1 MLSFVSIN
9 FNNWYRLI
17 FDHLFKQL
25 DFDFHYV
32 KDILVDPPYYALSN
46 SNTTVPTPKHSIW
59 FFDQEPLHTEAI
71 RHVDSADKWYFCPGT
86 KLFVTSE
93 ISNTVDRYT
102 QGMGATN
109 IYYFFHAIAANEW
122 YHQYRWDRPRYHG
135 HKHLFISYN
144 NLVNPFRAH
153 RIDLL
158 CRLYDKNLIKQGLMS
173 YRVPD
178 VAGEVERSITRNP
191 WYTDESK
198 AIYKKHKDKLNT
210 SLIIDTENVEG
221 FLSATIDLPN
231 CRNSFVQVV
240 TETEFF
246 KDKLHLT
253 EKVFKPIVAG
263 QPFLLLA
270 GVGNLEYLRS
280 YGFKTFGDY
289 WDESYDQ
296 ITDPGKRVEAVV
308 AILEKLA
315 GMSYAEQ
322 VAMRKDM
329 QHIIEHNFDHLFTT
343 LRPIVVDEFVTNT
356 KKALDVNN
364 INYSHIDFKKLS
376 TLLVS

>member
-1 MLSFVSIN
+1 MLSFASVN
-9 FNNWYRLI
+9 FNNWYRLM
-17 FDHLFKQL
+17 FNNFFKQL
-25 DFDFHYV
+25 DFDMHYV
-32 KDILVDPPYYALSN
+32 SDIVVDPPYYHVSN
-46 SNTTVPTPKHSIW
+46 KNTSLANPKHSVW

-71 RHVDSADKWYFCPGT
+71 RHVDSADKWYFSPGT

-102 QGMGATN
+102 QGMNATS

-122 YHQYRWDRPRYHG
+122 YHQYRWDRPHYYG

-158 CRLYDKNLIKQGLMS
+158 CRLYDKNLISQGLVS

-178 VAGEVERSITRNP
+178 VTGEVERAVTRNP
-191 WYTDESK
+191 WYTNESK
-198 AIYKKHKDKLNT
+198 EIYERQKHQLDKP
-210 SLIIDTENVEG
+210 LIIDTENVEG
-221 FLSATIDLPN
+221 YLSATIDLAN
-231 CRNSFVQVV
+231 CRDSFVHVV

-253 EKVFKPIVAG
+253 EKIFKPIVAG

-270 GVGNLEYLRS
+270 GTGNLEYLRS
-280 YGFKTFGDY
+280 YGFKTFSDY
-289 WDESYDQ
+289 WDESYDN
-296 ITDPGKRVEAVV
+296 IADPGKRVEAVV

-329 QHIIEHNFDHLFTT
+329 QHIIEYNFDHLFTA
-343 LRPIVVDEFVTNT
+343 LRPIVVDEFIANT
-356 KKALDVNN
+356 KAALDANDIAYSAGSVDYLRKLIVN
-364 INYSHIDFKKLS
+364 
-376 TLLVS
+376 